1 MVIDAS
7 AIIAIL
13 KLEPEA
19 AQFSRAIIRDSTRLM
34 SPVNWL
40 ECAIRIERAN
50 PEDMRALDDYIT
62 ASEIKIIPVDQFQ
75 MRTAHFAYRDFG
87 KGRHPAALNLGDC
100 FAYALSKAT
109 GEPLLYKGADFKRT
123 DIVPVLA

>member
-7 AIIAIL
+7 AVLAIL
-13 KLEPEA
+13 KLEPECD
-19 AQFSRAIIRDSTRLM
+19 QFSRAILRASTRIM
-34 SPVNWL
+34 SPVNWM
-40 ECAIRIERAN
+40 ECAIRIERARS
-50 PEDMRALDDYIT
+50 EDMRALDDFVA
-62 ASEIKIIPVDQFQ
+62 ASQIVIVPVDQIQ
-75 MRTAHFAYRDFG
+75 TRIAHIAYRDFG

-123 DIVPVLA
+123 DIVSAL